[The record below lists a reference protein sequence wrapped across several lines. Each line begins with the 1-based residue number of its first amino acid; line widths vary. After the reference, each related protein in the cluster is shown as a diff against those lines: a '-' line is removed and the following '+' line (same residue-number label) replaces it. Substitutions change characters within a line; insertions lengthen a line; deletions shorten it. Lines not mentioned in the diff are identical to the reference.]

1 MLYGFIA
8 SWLLFLAL
16 NYKFSSQTFKD
27 NKFSSALKAF
37 VIVPLALLSYIV
49 HPWLTIVLPD
59 GTLFS
64 LAMMALIFVFAFG
77 NLWLVKKIRMSNSKF

>member
-16 NYKFSSQTFKD
+16 NYKFSSQTFVD
-27 NKFSSALKAF
+27 NKFSKALKAL

-49 HPWLTIVLPD
+49 HPWLTRVLPHS
-59 GTLFS
+59 TLFS
-64 LAMMALIFVFAFG
+64 MAMMSLVFVFTFG
-77 NLWLVKKIRMSNSKF
+77 NLWLIKKIRMGNNKL